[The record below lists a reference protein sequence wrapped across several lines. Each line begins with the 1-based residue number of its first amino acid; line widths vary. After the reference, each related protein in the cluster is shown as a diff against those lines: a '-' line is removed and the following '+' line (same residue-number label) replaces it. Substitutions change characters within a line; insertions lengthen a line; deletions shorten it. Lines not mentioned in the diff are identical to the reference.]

1 LVVVTLDTVPDP
13 IETPLLV
20 KATEAGP
27 HAPAPPVSTKAVNVV
42 LPPYAIGFALEKTS
56 VTVGALSI
64 VNVVDPVA
72 AV

>member
-1 LVVVTLDTVPDP
+1 LVVVTVDTVPEP
-13 IETPLLV
+13 IGTPLLV

-42 LPPYAIGFALEKTS
+42 LPPWVIGLALDETS
-56 VTVGALSI
+56 VTVGVWLT